1 MPTTNRDE
9 AKTMYRNDERL
20 CPGKLEKVV
29 SHSYPGVLCAGRG
42 LLSLVFRHK
51 VVMRLD
57 TCWLFTDIR
66 ADRLTDLPVVTK
78 GIHNTAYQPAIL
90 FLHWGHLLSAVS

>member
-20 CPGKLEKVV
+20 CPGL
-29 SHSYPGVLCAGRG
+29 LCAGRG

-57 TCWLFTDIR
+57 TCWLFTDIL